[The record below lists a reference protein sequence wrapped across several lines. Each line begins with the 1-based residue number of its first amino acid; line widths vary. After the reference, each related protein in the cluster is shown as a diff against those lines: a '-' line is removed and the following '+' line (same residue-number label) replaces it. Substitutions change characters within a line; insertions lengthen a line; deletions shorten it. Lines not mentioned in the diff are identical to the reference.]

1 MIAVI
6 ASLERVWSLS
16 LRYTYL
22 LRGSWPRLLELA
34 YWPAMQIVLWGFI
47 TLFFREQSSI
57 VAQAFGV
64 LLGAVM
70 LWDLMFRG
78 QLGVS
83 ICFFE
88 EMWSRNLGNLF
99 VSPLRPWEM
108 IAALLAMSLVRT
120 LIGMLP
126 ASLLTIWFFGFSIY
140 SLGWPLLAFFVNLM
154 AFGWAIGLAV
164 SGLVLRVGLGAET
177 LAWALIFAIAPVS
190 AVYYPVSVLPVW
202 LQAAAW
208 TMPPAYVFE
217 GMRGVML
224 DGHLRADLLIGATGL
239 NLLYLGA
246 GCLAF
251 LLFFRSGRI
260 NGKLL
265 QIGE

>member
-1 MIAVI
+1 MTALL
-6 ASLERVWSLS
+6 SLERIWALS

-22 LRGSWPRLLELA
+22 LRGSWPRILELA

-47 TLFFREQSSI
+47 TLFLREQSSI

-64 LLGAVM
+64 LLAAVM

-83 ICFFE
+83 VSFFE

-108 IAALLAMSLVRT
+108 IAALLFMSLVRT

-126 ASLLTIWFFGFSIY
+126 ATGLAVVFFGFSIY
-140 SLGWPLLAFFVNLM
+140 SLGWALVAFFVNLM

-190 AVYYPVSVLPVW
+190 CVYYPVAVLPEW
-202 LQAAAW
+202 LQWIAW
-208 TMPPAYVFE
+208 AMPPAYVFE

-224 DGHLRADLLIGATGL
+224 DGHLRADLLLGAIGL
-239 NLLYLGA
+239 NILYLGA
-246 GCLAF
+246 GCVAF

>member
-1 MIAVI
+1 MSAL
-6 ASLERVWSLS
+6 ASLGRIWALS
-16 LRYTYL
+16 LRYIYL
-22 LRGSWPRLLELA
+22 LRGSWPRILELA

-47 TLFFREQSSI
+47 TLFLREQSSI

-108 IAALLAMSLVRT
+108 IAALLGMSMLRT
-120 LIGMLP
+120 LIGMVP
-126 ASLLTIWFFGFSIY
+126 ASLLTVWFFGFSIY
-140 SLGWPLLAFFVNLM
+140 SLGWPLLGFFLNLM

-164 SGLVLRVGLGAET
+164 AGLVLRVGLGAET

-190 AVYYPVSVLPVW
+190 AVYYPVAVLPAW
-202 LQAAAW
+202 LQAIAW
-208 TMPPAYVFE
+208 SMPPAYVFE

-224 DGHLRADLLIGATGL
+224 DGALRADLLFAASAL
-239 NLLYLGA
+239 NVVYLGA